1 MFDSWGAAGSAAGN
15 AAGGSVG
22 VLPDGA
28 AADESASA
36 GLAGMAPG
44 AALAGAVER
53 LVAPLLAPSPS
64 PVIGSGTAGASGST
78 DGVIDACSAGA
89 GLFADVVDPGERAL
103 VEAAESL
110 VVNDDRSAYA
120 LADLG
125 ADGLSEL
132 VAACGRLAAWAQ
144 WAQSVAAVC
153 LARCPEMCGLP
164 WRPSRGDDRCG
175 ERDRDGREPQRGGDA
190 RAVSPGD
197 LAAGRWNASG
207 EIACRLGVSRTRASR
222 LVDRGAGLVDER
234 LAPTSGLHRV
244 GLLDESKTGLLV
256 RRLAEEPAGVVET
269 VQARVLGRAVHRTSA
284 QLGRDV
290 DRALTALDP
299 DGVSRRARRNTFRR
313 HVSRPRQAGAGVCEM
328 RLLMPRADAFLVDA
342 TLDAIAASARAAG
355 DERTTGQLRADAL
368 VALSLH
374 ALRAGQHRAA
384 GQRATGPIAA
394 DDDAAAESAVDA
406 ATADLMPDGVP
417 LAELLAALSG
427 LVSHAGPW
435 WMPSGTD
442 PIALPPG
449 LTVHVDVTVPMD
461 HLAALLDE
469 SSSGPPG
476 GNAPDGRLLGSAG
489 PPGDSLDAAG
499 MPDSEPL
506 DEPPDIGSSG
516 DPRACAPL
524 GEASLGAGGRSMP
537 VPAAVAR
544 ALAAGGTWRRLITD
558 PIVGTVVDVGRT
570 RYRPPAG
577 LADLVR
583 ARDRVCTHPGCEVPA
598 RGCDLDHIT
607 PWASGGTTSLENLT
621 CLCRAHHRL
630 KHTPGWALTR
640 TGDGALIWRTPTGAR
655 YRREPDGAI
664 ALLPRRTGPRQAVA
678 SAVRVPDALA
688 RAVTPAVLDRL
699 DKGLADP
706 HIADGAAGS
715 VAAPGC
721 VAADVAATGGGES
734 APVITTR
741 GPRPGENPG
750 DYETTPYP
758 RALHALGLTPLLDAI
773 PPF

>member
-15 AAGGSVG
+15 AAGGPVG
-22 VLPDGA
+22 VLPDGV

-103 VEAAESL
+103 VETAESL

-175 ERDRDGREPQRGGDA
+175 ERDRDGREPQRGGDT
-190 RAVSPGD
+190 RAVPPGD

-222 LVDRGAGLVDER
+222 LVDRGAGLLDER

-244 GLLDESKTGLLV
+244 GLLDDSKTGLLV
-256 RRLAEEPAGVVET
+256 RRLAEEPAGVAET
-269 VQARVLGRAVHRTSA
+269 VQVRVLGRAVHRTSA

-299 DGVSRRARRNTFRR
+299 DGVGRRARRNTFRR

-342 TLDAIAASARAAG
+342 TLDAVAASARATG

-384 GQRATGPIAA
+384 GQRTTGPIAA
-394 DDDAAAESAVDA
+394 DDDAAAESAADA
-406 ATADLMPDGVP
+406 AAAELMPDGVP

-427 LVSHAGPW
+427 LVSHAGPR
-435 WMPSGTD
+435 WMPSGAD
-442 PIALPPG
+442 PVPLPPG
-449 LTVHVDVTVPMD
+449 LTVHVDVTVSMD
-461 HLAALLDE
+461 HLAVLLDE
-469 SSSGPPG
+469 S
-476 GNAPDGRLLGSAG
+476 G
-489 PPGDSLDAAG
+489 PPGDPLDAAG
-499 MPDSEPL
+499 ASDSEPP
-506 DEPPDIGSSG
+506 DEPLDIGSSG
-516 DPRACAPL
+516 HPRACAPL
-524 GEASLGAGGRSMP
+524 GEASMGAGGRSMP
-537 VPAAVAR
+537 VPAVVAR

-607 PWASGGTTSLENLT
+607 PWAGGGTTSLENLT

-640 TGDGALIWRTPTGAR
+640 TGDGALIWRTPTGTR
-655 YRREPDGAI
+655 YRRETDGAI
-664 ALLPRRTGPRQAVA
+664 TLLPRRTGPRQAVA

-706 HIADGAAGS
+706 HIAAG
-715 VAAPGC
+715 V
-721 VAADVAATGGGES
+721 ATGSGDA

>member
-222 LVDRGAGLVDER
+222 LVDRGAGLLDER

-342 TLDAIAASARAAG
+342 TLDAVAASARAAG

-384 GQRATGPIAA
+384 GR
-394 DDDAAAESAVDA
+394 
-406 ATADLMPDGVP
+406 VP
-417 LAELLAALSG
+417 PG
-427 LVSHAGPW
+427 R
-435 WMPSGTD
+435 
-442 PIALPPG
+442 LPP
-449 LTVHVDVTVPMD
+449 M
-461 HLAALLDE
+461 
-469 SSSGPPG
+469 
-476 GNAPDGRLLGSAG
+476 
-489 PPGDSLDAAG
+489 
-499 MPDSEPL
+499 
-506 DEPPDIGSSG
+506 
-516 DPRACAPL
+516 
-524 GEASLGAGGRSMP
+524 
-537 VPAAVAR
+537 
-544 ALAAGGTWRRLITD
+544 
-558 PIVGTVVDVGRT
+558 
-570 RYRPPAG
+570 
-577 LADLVR
+577 
-583 ARDRVCTHPGCEVPA
+583 
-598 RGCDLDHIT
+598 
-607 PWASGGTTSLENLT
+607 
-621 CLCRAHHRL
+621 
-630 KHTPGWALTR
+630 
-640 TGDGALIWRTPTGAR
+640 
-655 YRREPDGAI
+655 
-664 ALLPRRTGPRQAVA
+664 
-678 SAVRVPDALA
+678 
-688 RAVTPAVLDRL
+688 
-699 DKGLADP
+699 
-706 HIADGAAGS
+706 
-715 VAAPGC
+715 
-721 VAADVAATGGGES
+721 
-734 APVITTR
+734 
-741 GPRPGENPG
+741 
-750 DYETTPYP
+750 TTPQP
-758 RALHALGLTPLLDAI
+758 RALLTLLRRI
-773 PPF
+773 

>member
-1 MFDSWGAAGSAAGN
+1 
-15 AAGGSVG
+15 
-22 VLPDGA
+22 
-28 AADESASA
+28 
-36 GLAGMAPG
+36 
-44 AALAGAVER
+44 
-53 LVAPLLAPSPS
+53 
-64 PVIGSGTAGASGST
+64 
-78 DGVIDACSAGA
+78 
-89 GLFADVVDPGERAL
+89 
-103 VEAAESL
+103 
-110 VVNDDRSAYA
+110 
-120 LADLG
+120 
-125 ADGLSEL
+125 
-132 VAACGRLAAWAQ
+132 
-144 WAQSVAAVC
+144 
-153 LARCPEMCGLP
+153 
-164 WRPSRGDDRCG
+164 
-175 ERDRDGREPQRGGDA
+175 
-190 RAVSPGD
+190 
-197 LAAGRWNASG
+197 
-207 EIACRLGVSRTRASR
+207 
-222 LVDRGAGLVDER
+222 
-234 LAPTSGLHRV
+234 
-244 GLLDESKTGLLV
+244 
-256 RRLAEEPAGVVET
+256 
-269 VQARVLGRAVHRTSA
+269 
-284 QLGRDV
+284 
-290 DRALTALDP
+290 
-299 DGVSRRARRNTFRR
+299 
-313 HVSRPRQAGAGVCEM
+313 
-328 RLLMPRADAFLVDA
+328 
-342 TLDAIAASARAAG
+342 
-355 DERTTGQLRADAL
+355 
-368 VALSLH
+368 
-374 ALRAGQHRAA
+374 
-384 GQRATGPIAA
+384 
-394 DDDAAAESAVDA
+394 
-406 ATADLMPDGVP
+406 MPDGVP

-427 LVSHAGPW
+427 LVSHTGPW
-435 WMPSGTD
+435 WMPSGAD
-442 PIALPPG
+442 PVPLPPG

-469 SSSGPPG
+469 SSSDPPG
-476 GNAPDGRLLGSAG
+476 GNAADGSPPDSAG
-489 PPGDSLDAAG
+489 PPSDPLDAAG

-506 DEPPDIGSSG
+506 DESPDIGSSG

-583 ARDRVCTHPGCEVPA
+583 ARDRGCTHPGCEVPA

-706 HIADGAAGS
+706 HIADSAAGS